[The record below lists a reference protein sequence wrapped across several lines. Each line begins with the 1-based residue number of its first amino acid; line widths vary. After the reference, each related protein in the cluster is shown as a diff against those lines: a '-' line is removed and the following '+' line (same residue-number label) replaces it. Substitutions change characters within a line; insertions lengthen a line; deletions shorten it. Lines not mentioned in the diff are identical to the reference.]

1 MSTVIGVRNLSY
13 AYDGKTVIE
22 DLSFDVQAR
31 DFVGLIGSNGAG
43 KTTLLKTLV
52 GLLKPTSGE
61 LTLFGKPIRE
71 FDEWHRIGYV
81 PQKNALNPLFPATVR
96 EVVLSGLYGKRKL
109 YRRVTAQDRQR
120 CDDALYAMQIADL
133 AERRIGQLSG
143 GQQQRAFLARALV
156 GNPELLVLDEPTNG
170 LDPPQ
175 IREMRE
181 VLKRYA
187 ATGRTVVVSS
197 HLLAEVSQTVDHV
210 VIMDRGRLV
219 TSASL
224 AELTTQPD
232 VVVRSPE
239 AERLRSELSHLGID
253 VTAADDVVTASGT
266 TPEQVGRV
274 IGRLGLV
281 VYEMRLEQ
289 ADLED
294 VFFSLTAASEGA
306 MT

>member
-1 MSTVIGVRNLSY
+1 
-13 AYDGKTVIE
+13 
-22 DLSFDVQAR
+22 
-31 DFVGLIGSNGAG
+31 
-43 KTTLLKTLV
+43 
-52 GLLKPTSGE
+52 
-61 LTLFGKPIRE
+61 
-71 FDEWHRIGYV
+71 
-81 PQKNALNPLFPATVR
+81 
-96 EVVLSGLYGKRKL
+96 
-109 YRRVTAQDRQR
+109 
-120 CDDALYAMQIADL
+120 
-133 AERRIGQLSG
+133 
-143 GQQQRAFLARALV
+143 
-156 GNPELLVLDEPTNG
+156 
-170 LDPPQ
+170 
-175 IREMRE
+175 
-181 VLKRYA
+181 
-187 ATGRTVVVSS
+187 
-197 HLLAEVSQTVDHV
+197 VSQTVDHV

-239 AERLRSELSHLGID
+239 ADRLRSELSHLGID